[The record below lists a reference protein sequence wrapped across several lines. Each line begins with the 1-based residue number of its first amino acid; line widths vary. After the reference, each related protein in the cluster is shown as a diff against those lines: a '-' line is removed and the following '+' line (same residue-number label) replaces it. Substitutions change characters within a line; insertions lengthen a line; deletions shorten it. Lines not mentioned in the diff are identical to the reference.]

1 MATGEKAD
9 GRSKE
14 IEVKI
19 GGAQIHLK
27 QVQLRDDILI
37 DEIHL
42 DGKNV
47 EFEARKTDA
56 SAASDSVQNNIRVE
70 DTGFTAM
77 MIEPN
82 INHLLMANLPADAPV
97 RNVRLFLL
105 SGKARIT
112 GHFVKSVLSLPFTVE
127 AVPMVDNGVRVY
139 LDFQEARIGFKLPGP
154 VLDVIEQVMNRSLS
168 LDLSRLSVPVRLDEI
183 KCEPGR
189 LTIKGQARIAWPPV
203 SVAPPPAP
211 FSALDRPLPDEIALS
226 ASAPLLPTSSDA
238 SN

>member
-14 IEVKI
+14 VDVRI

-42 DGKNV
+42 DGK
-47 EFEARKTDA
+47 ELEYQTRKTE
-56 SAASDSVQNNIRVE
+56 ASDSVQNKISVA

-82 INHLLMANLPADAPV
+82 INRLLMANMPADAPV

-112 GHFVKSVLSLPFTVE
+112 GHFVKSVISLPFTVE
-127 AVPMVDNGVRVY
+127 AVPIVDNGVRVH
-139 LDFQEARIGFKLPGP
+139 LDFQEARIGFKLPGS
-154 VLDVIEQVMNRSLS
+154 VLDVIEQVINRSLS

-211 FSALDRPLPDEIALS
+211 FSALDRPLPDEIAPS
-226 ASAPLLPTSSDA
+226 APAPLLSTSSD
-238 SN
+238 SSK

>member
-1 MATGEKAD
+1 MATGEKAG
-9 GRSKE
+9 GRNRE
-14 IEVKI
+14 YDIKI

-42 DGKNV
+42 DGK
-47 EFEARKTDA
+47 ELEYQTRKTDA
-56 SAASDSVQNNIRVE
+56 SEGVQNKINVVE
-70 DTGFTAM
+70 TGFTAM

-82 INHLLMANLPADAPV
+82 INRLLLANLPADAPV

-127 AVPMVDNGVRVY
+127 AVLVVDNGVRVH

-168 LDLSRLSVPVRLDEI
+168 LDLSRLAVPVRLDEI
-183 KCEPGR
+183 RCEPGR
-189 LTIKGQARIAWPPV
+189 LTIKGQARIVWPPV

-211 FSALDRPLPDEIALS
+211 FSVLDRPLPDEIAPS
-226 ASAPLLPTSSDA
+226 DSPPLLSPSPE
-238 SN
+238 